1 MLNIVWVLW
10 ALKIAGLTTI
20 ADNTLWLLTIIF
32 VSITVLLQFVK
43 NASKEYATTKTLEK
57 LGETVG
63 EDKESILTLLILI
76 FKKL

>member
-43 NASKEYATTKTLEK
+43 NALKEYAATKTLEK
-57 LGETVG
+57 LGETVE
-63 EDKESILTLLILI
+63 EDKESILALLILI